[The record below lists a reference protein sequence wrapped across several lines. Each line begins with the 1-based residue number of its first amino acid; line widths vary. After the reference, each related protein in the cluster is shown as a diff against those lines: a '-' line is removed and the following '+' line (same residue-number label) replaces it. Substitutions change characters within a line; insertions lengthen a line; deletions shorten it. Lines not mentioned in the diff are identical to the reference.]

1 VNVVRRTKL
10 HVWLLALAST
20 VGCKKAGKQAAPIE
34 GHGSAAP
41 PAATSHAG
49 SVVLLD
55 ATRQPASWQLQSKPV
70 ELECPVP
77 PATGKPGQA
86 AARPLARATPLTMCQ
101 DQASVEAAC
110 ACLASSLASWG
121 TSTGLVGAA
130 TCEAAE
136 PHGTQAQLVIVRD
149 TPAAPDA
156 TAAGTALVL
165 LARRGATWS
174 ALQVVDAAPDV
185 DLGETPNAVGAAT
198 VLAYEERPD
207 AAGTTIWIESQNQY
221 SETDAGEQEVRGDAA
236 LTLCAI
242 PTAGSARAS
251 CDARIVLTAWDYSIT
266 RARGDGE
273 DQCEVRAGYGY
284 RATLTSAGTLTLALE
299 RGKDDAARAGSYRR

>member
-1 VNVVRRTKL
+1 VIVVRRTML
-10 HVWLLALAST
+10 HVWLLMLASA

-34 GHGSAAP
+34 RHGSASPAAAGSGAMLDAALP
-41 PAATSHAG
+41 PAG
-49 SVVLLD
+49 
-55 ATRQPASWQLQSKPV
+55 WQLRSKPV
-70 ELECPVP
+70 EVECPLP
-77 PATGKPGQA
+77 AATGKPAEA
-86 AARPLARATPLTMCQ
+86 AARPLARATPLTVCQ
-101 DQASVEAAC
+101 QQASVEAAC

-121 TSTGLVGAA
+121 ASTGLEGAA

-174 ALQVVDAAPDV
+174 ALRVVDAAPDI
-185 DLGETPNAVGAAT
+185 DLGESPNAVHAAT
-198 VLAYEERPD
+198 VRAYEERAD
-207 AAGTTIWIESQNQY
+207 AVGTTIWVESQNQY
-221 SETDAGEQEVRGDAA
+221 SETDAGEEEVRGDAA

-242 PTAGSARAS
+242 PTDASAPAS
-251 CDARIVLTAWDYSIT
+251 CDARIALASWDYSIT
-266 RARGDGE
+266 RARGDGD